1 MDTPFLQKLLDDI
14 KAQIAAGNKITA
26 IKLYREGTGAG
37 LAEAKDAVELIA
49 AGKPPKAEGRA
60 PQPSDVALQGI
71 TAAISA
77 GSLIEAIR
85 LYRAAT
91 GVGLK
96 EAKDAV
102 DALAVQLNPAVVK
115 TRDAAMRRMQ
125 RLALIAVLIVV
136 GFAVLIVVLM
146 QQE

>member
-1 MDTPFLQKLLDDI
+1 MDTPSLQKLLDDI
-14 KAQIAAGNKITA
+14 KAEIAAGNKITA
-26 IKLYREGTGAG
+26 IKLYRDATGAG
-37 LAEAKDAVELIA
+37 LAEAKEAIELIA

-60 PQPSDVALQGI
+60 PQPDDAALQGI

-102 DALAVQLNPAVVK
+102 DALAVQLNPAAVK

-136 GFAVLIVVLM
+136 GFAVLIVVVTQLP
-146 QQE
+146 